1 VRPGENQTGADSC
14 TTIQKGNKNKHMT
27 IITIVFLVYLA
38 ILAGFALWSRSETHT
53 MSGYFIAG
61 KKLPPW
67 VVAFSTNATGESG
80 WLLLGLTG
88 MGYAVGAQAFW
99 VVAGEVT
106 GIALAWTLLSRRLKR
121 LSDETDSITVPDVLD
136 ARFNDRAHVIRK
148 LSVSIIVVMVSAYVA
163 AQMVATGKAFAG
175 FTELDYPTGVVVGA
189 AVIIFY
195 TLVGGY
201 KAVAWTDLFQGIL
214 MLLGLLIVPLL
225 AIDAAGGWDAVTT
238 TLRGQDVGL
247 MSPWGPEGK
256 STAAI
261 VGIVSFLAIGLPFM
275 GVPQLMV
282 RFMSAR
288 TEKSLVPAMAISV
301 IVILLF
307 DLGAVLTGMAG
318 RALFPGLDD
327 PETILPV
334 ISTSLLN
341 PVLGGVMMVV
351 VLAAIMS
358 TVDSLLIL
366 ASSAIVRDYLQKI
379 RRSAKSDRTLAHT
392 GKLATLVIGVIG
404 IVFALNQTP
413 LIFWFVLFAW
423 SGLGAA
429 FGPVLICALWYPPT
443 NFAGALAGMLG
454 GFVTTVAWVL
464 WLKPHFYDLL
474 EVIPGFIVGLL
485 LTVVVSHLG
494 KSANRHQPLLRKGSL

>member
-1 VRPGENQTGADSC
+1 
-14 TTIQKGNKNKHMT
+14 MT
-27 IITIVFLVYLA
+27 IITVVFLIYLA
-38 ILAGFALWSRSETHT
+38 ILAGLAFWSRSETHT

-106 GIALAWTLLSRRLKR
+106 GIALAWLLLSRRLKR
-121 LSDETDSITVPDVLD
+121 LSDQTESITVPDVLD
-136 ARFNDRAHVIRK
+136 ARFNDRHHVIRK
-148 LSVSIIVVMVSAYVA
+148 LSVLIIVIMVGAYVA

-175 FTELDYPTGVVVGA
+175 FTDLDYTTGVVVGA
-189 AVIIFY
+189 AIIIFY

-201 KAVAWTDLFQGIL
+201 KAVAWTDLFQGLL
-214 MLLGLLIVPLL
+214 MLSGLLIVPLL
-225 AIDAAGGWDAVTT
+225 AIDAAGGWGAVAA
-238 TLRGQDVGL
+238 TLREQDAGL
-247 MSPWGPEGK
+247 LSPWGPAGK
-256 STAAI
+256 STTAV

-288 TEKSLVPAMAISV
+288 TEESLVPAMTLSV

-341 PVLGGVMMVV
+341 PVLGGIMMVV

-392 GKLATLVIGVIG
+392 GKIATLVIGLIG

-429 FGPVLICALWYPPT
+429 FGPVLLCALWYPRT
-443 NFAGALAGMLG
+443 NLAGAVAGMLG
-454 GFVTTVAWVL
+454 GFITTVVWVL
-464 WLKPHFYDLL
+464 WLKTKFYDLL

-485 LTVVVSHLG
+485 LTVVVSNLG
-494 KSANRHQPLLRKGSL
+494 RRATRDNQENQKG

>member
-1 VRPGENQTGADSC
+1 MSV
-14 TTIQKGNKNKHMT
+14 
-27 IITIVFLVYLA
+27 ITIVFVVYLA
-38 ILAGFALWSRSETHT
+38 VLIGLALWSRQETHT

-99 VVAGEVT
+99 VVGGEVI
-106 GIALAWTLLSRRLKR
+106 GIALAWLLLSRRIKR
-121 LSDETDSITVPDVLD
+121 LSDESDSITVPDVLA
-136 ARFNDRAHVIRK
+136 ARFEDKAHVLRK
-148 LSVSIIVVMVSAYVA
+148 ISLLIILVMVGAYVA
-163 AQMVATGKAFAG
+163 AQMVATGKAFDG
-175 FTELDYPTGVVVGA
+175 FTELSYSTGVLVGA
-189 AVIIFY
+189 AVIILY

-201 KAVAWTDLFQGIL
+201 KAVAWTDLIQGIL
-214 MLLGLLIVPLL
+214 MLLGLIIVPLI
-225 AIDAAGGWDAVTT
+225 AIDAAGGWSSVLTD
-238 TLRGQDVGL
+238 LRGQDPGL
-247 MSPWGPEGK
+247 LTPWGPDGK
-256 STAAI
+256 STVAL

-288 TEKSLVPAMAISV
+288 SEKSLVPAMIISV

-318 RALFPGLDD
+318 RALFPGLED
-327 PETILPV
+327 PEGILPL
-334 ISTSLLN
+334 ISTSLLH
-341 PVLGGVMMVV
+341 PALGGIMMVV

-366 ASSAIVRDYLQKI
+366 ASSAVVRDYWQQVCGSKL
-379 RRSAKSDRTLAHT
+379 SDRALANR
-392 GKLATLVIGVIG
+392 GKLVTVVIGVIG
-404 IVFALNQTP
+404 IAFALHQTP

-429 FGPVLICALWYPPT
+429 FGPVLLCAVWYPAT
-443 NFAGALAGMLG
+443 NLAGAVAGMLG
-454 GFVTTVAWVL
+454 GFLTTITWVL
-464 WLKPHFYDLL
+464 WLKPYFYDLL
-474 EVIPGFIVGLL
+474 EVIPGFIVGLA
-485 LTVVVSHLG
+485 LTIIVSKITG
-494 KSANRHQPLLRKGSL
+494 SKQPLTGAV

>member
-1 VRPGENQTGADSC
+1 
-14 TTIQKGNKNKHMT
+14 
-27 IITIVFLVYLA
+27 
-38 ILAGFALWSRSETHT
+38 
-53 MSGYFIAG
+53 
-61 KKLPPW
+61 
-67 VVAFSTNATGESG
+67 
-80 WLLLGLTG
+80 
-88 MGYAVGAQAFW
+88 
-99 VVAGEVT
+99 
-106 GIALAWTLLSRRLKR
+106 
-121 LSDETDSITVPDVLD
+121 
-136 ARFNDRAHVIRK
+136 
-148 LSVSIIVVMVSAYVA
+148 
-163 AQMVATGKAFAG
+163 VATGTAFAG
-175 FTELDYPTGVVVGA
+175 FTDLDYPTGVVVGA

-214 MLLGLLIVPLL
+214 MLSGLIVVPLF
-225 AIDAAGGWDAVTT
+225 AIDAAGGWGAVTD
-238 TLRGQDVGL
+238 TLRGQDAGL
-247 MSPWGPEGK
+247 LSPWGPAGK
-256 STAAI
+256 STAAV

-288 TEKSLVPAMAISV
+288 SEKSLVPAMTISV

-318 RALFPGLDD
+318 RALFPGLED

-379 RRSAKSDRTLAHT
+379 RGSLKSDRTLAHM
-392 GKLATLVIGVIG
+392 GKAVTLVIGVIG
-404 IVFALNQTP
+404 IVFALKQTP

-429 FGPVLICALWYPPT
+429 FGPVLLCALWYPRT
-443 NFAGALAGMLG
+443 SFAGAVAGMLG
-454 GFVTTVAWVL
+454 GFITTVVWVL

-474 EVIPGFIVGLL
+474 EVIPGFAVGLL
-485 LTVVVSHLG
+485 LTIGVSHLG
-494 KSANRHQPLLRKGSL
+494 RSAIHDNQTHRQGSP

>member
-1 VRPGENQTGADSC
+1 MSV
-14 TTIQKGNKNKHMT
+14 
-27 IITIVFLVYLA
+27 ITIVFIGYLF
-38 ILAGFALWSRSETHT
+38 ILIGLALWSRSETRT

-99 VVAGEVT
+99 VVAGEVV
-106 GIALAWTLLSRRLKR
+106 GIALAWLVISRRLKR
-121 LSDETDSITVPDVLD
+121 LSDESDSITLPDVLA
-136 ARFNDRAHVIRK
+136 ARFNDKAQVLRK
-148 LSVSIIVVMVSAYVA
+148 LSVLIILVMVGAYVA
-163 AQMVATGKAFAG
+163 AQMVATGKAFSG
-175 FTELDYPTGVVVGA
+175 FTDLSYSAGVLVGA
-189 AVIIFY
+189 TVIILY

-201 KAVAWTDLFQGIL
+201 KAVAWTDLVQGVL
-214 MLLGLLIVPLL
+214 MLLGLIIVPMI
-225 AIDAAGGWDAVTT
+225 AIDAAGGWNAVTT
-238 TLRGQDVGL
+238 NLQAQDPGL
-247 MSPWGPEGK
+247 LSPWGPDGK
-256 STAAI
+256 SMLAF
-261 VGIVSFLAIGLPFM
+261 VGIASFLAVGLPFL

-288 TEKSLVPAMAISV
+288 SEKSLVPAMAISV
-301 IVILLF
+301 VVILLF

-318 RALFPGLDD
+318 RALFPGLED

-334 ISTSLLN
+334 ISTTLLH
-341 PVLGGVMMVV
+341 PVLGGIMMVV

-366 ASSAIVRDYLQKI
+366 ASSAAVRDYWQKI
-379 RRSAKSDRTLAHT
+379 RGSILSDQELTRR
-392 GKLATLVIGVIG
+392 GKLLTVVFGAIGVA
-404 IVFALNQTP
+404 FALHQTP

-429 FGPVLICALWYPPT
+429 FGPVLICALWYPKT
-443 NFAGALAGMLG
+443 TLRGAIAGMLG
-454 GFVTTVAWVL
+454 GFVTTVVWVL

-485 LTVVVSHLG
+485 LTILFSN
-494 KSANRHQPLLRKGSL
+494 KSKESS

>member
-1 VRPGENQTGADSC
+1 MSV
-14 TTIQKGNKNKHMT
+14 
-27 IITIVFLVYLA
+27 ITIVFIVYLF
-38 ILAGFALWSRSETHT
+38 ILIGLALWSRSETRT

-99 VVAGEVT
+99 VVAGEVV
-106 GIALAWTLLSRRLKR
+106 GIALAWLVISRRLKR
-121 LSDETDSITVPDVLD
+121 LSDESDSITLPDVLA
-136 ARFNDRAHVIRK
+136 ARFNDKAQVLRK
-148 LSVSIIVVMVSAYVA
+148 LSVLIILVMVGAYVA
-163 AQMVATGKAFAG
+163 AQMVATGKAFSG
-175 FTELDYPTGVVVGA
+175 FTDLSYSAGVLVGA
-189 AVIIFY
+189 TVIILY

-201 KAVAWTDLFQGIL
+201 KAVAWTDLVQGVL
-214 MLLGLLIVPLL
+214 MLLGLIIVPLV
-225 AIDAAGGWDAVTT
+225 AINAAGGWGAVTT
-238 TLRGQDVGL
+238 NLQAQDPGL
-247 MSPWGPEGK
+247 LSPWGPDGK
-256 STAAI
+256 SMLAF
-261 VGIVSFLAIGLPFM
+261 VGIASFLAVGLPFL

-288 TEKSLVPAMAISV
+288 SEKSLVPAMAISV
-301 IVILLF
+301 VVILLF

-318 RALFPGLDD
+318 RALFPGLED

-334 ISTSLLN
+334 ISTTLLH
-341 PVLGGVMMVV
+341 PVLGGIMMVV

-366 ASSAIVRDYLQKI
+366 ASSAAVRDYWQKI
-379 RRSAKSDRTLAHT
+379 RGSILSDHELTRW
-392 GKLATLVIGVIG
+392 GKLITLIFGLIGVA
-404 IVFALNQTP
+404 FALHQTP

-429 FGPVLICALWYPPT
+429 FGPVLICALWYPKT
-443 NFAGALAGMLG
+443 TLRGAIAGMLG
-454 GFVTTVAWVL
+454 GFVTTVVWVL
-464 WLKPHFYDLL
+464 WLKPHFYELL

-485 LTVVVSHLG
+485 LTILFSN
-494 KSANRHQPLLRKGSL
+494 KSKESS

>member
-1 VRPGENQTGADSC
+1 MFPDEKQSMSVIG
-14 TTIQKGNKNKHMT
+14 TIF
-27 IITIVFLVYLA
+27 FLYLV
-38 ILAGFALWSRSETHT
+38 ILAGLALWSRGEAHT

-99 VVAGEVT
+99 VVAGEVV
-106 GIALAWTLLSRRLKR
+106 GIALAWLLLSRRIKR
-121 LSDETDSITVPDVLD
+121 LSDESDSITVPDVLA
-136 ARFNDRAHVIRK
+136 ARFNDRAHILRK
-148 LSVSIIVVMVSAYVA
+148 LSILIILVMVGAYVA
-163 AQMVATGKAFAG
+163 AQMVATGKAFSG
-175 FTELDYPTGVVVGA
+175 FTELSYSSGVLLGA
-189 AVIIFY
+189 TVIIAY

-201 KAVAWTDLFQGIL
+201 KAVAWTDLIQGIL
-214 MLLGLLIVPLL
+214 MLLGLVIVPLI
-225 AIDAAGGWDAVTT
+225 AIDAAGGWQAVTAN
-238 TLRGQDVGL
+238 LHSQDPGL
-247 MSPWGPEGK
+247 LTPWGPDGK
-256 STAAI
+256 STVAM
-261 VGIVSFLAIGLPFM
+261 VGIISFLAIGLPFM

-288 TEKSLVPAMAISV
+288 SEKSLAPAMVISV
-301 IVILLF
+301 TVILLF

-318 RALFPGLDD
+318 RALFPGLED

-334 ISTSLLN
+334 ISTTLLH
-341 PVLGGVMMVV
+341 PVLGGIMMVV

-366 ASSAIVRDYLQKI
+366 ASSAVVRDYWQQI
-379 RRSAKSDRTLAHT
+379 RGSMPGRQELSDRALTHR
-392 GKLATLVIGVIG
+392 GKLVTLIIGIIGVI
-404 IVFALNQTP
+404 FALHQTP

-429 FGPVLICALWYPPT
+429 FGPVLLCAVWYPKT
-443 NFAGALAGMLG
+443 NLAGAVAGMAG
-454 GFVTTVAWVL
+454 GFLTTVAWVL

-474 EVIPGFIVGLL
+474 EIIPGFIVGLL
-485 LTVVVSHLG
+485 LTIAVSHMSG
-494 KSANRHQPLLRKGSL
+494 TMGNNVGNKNNRINREQNLHEKT